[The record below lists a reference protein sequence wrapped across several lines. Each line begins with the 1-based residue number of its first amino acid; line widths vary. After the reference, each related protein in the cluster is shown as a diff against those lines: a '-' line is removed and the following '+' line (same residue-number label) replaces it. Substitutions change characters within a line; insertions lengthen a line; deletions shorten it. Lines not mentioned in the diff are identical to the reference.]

1 MIAGEGRGTTL
12 EGKIKDYVSGVSSHI
27 TPHKRYRRVIS
38 NDRPKKFMTLIRQY
52 NEKDREQIIELRKT
66 CNLTRPWNDP
76 NKDFDR
82 KNGVGEDLFIV
93 LEFENK
99 IIGTVMGG
107 YDGHRGIMNYLA
119 VSPDFRGKGFGKILV
134 EEVEKNSSN

>member
-1 MIAGEGRGTTL
+1 
-12 EGKIKDYVSGVSSHI
+12 
-27 TPHKRYRRVIS
+27 
-38 NDRPKKFMTLIRQY
+38 MTLIRQY
-52 NEKDREQIIELRKT
+52 NEKDREQIIELWKT

-119 VSPDFRGKGFGKILV
+119 VSPDFRGKGFGKMLV
-134 EEVEKNSSN
+134 EEVEKKLKQLGCPKVNLLVRLDNVEVGNFYESIDYKKQDDVSVFGKRLISDD

>member
-1 MIAGEGRGTTL
+1 
-12 EGKIKDYVSGVSSHI
+12 
-27 TPHKRYRRVIS
+27 
-38 NDRPKKFMTLIRQY
+38 MTLIRQY

>member
-1 MIAGEGRGTTL
+1 MI
-12 EGKIKDYVSGVSSHI
+12 
-27 TPHKRYRRVIS
+27 
-38 NDRPKKFMTLIRQY
+38 LIRQY
-52 NEKDREQIIELRKT
+52 YEKEREQIIELLKT

-119 VSPDFRGKGFGKILV
+119 VSPDFRGKGFGKMLV
-134 EEVEKNSSN
+134 EEVEKKLKQLGCPKVNLLVRSDNVEVSNFYESIDYKKQDDVSVFGKRLISDD